1 MDVVP
6 LKGSVGAELRGVD
19 LSKPFSEEEVTTFRE
34 VFAEHLLVVV
44 RGQDL
49 EGADQDRFVEY
60 LGPLQQFDNGAYHQ
74 FMTNQN
80 VENAAM
86 SGSGRLLFHNDGA
99 YRPRPRAG
107 TSLYA
112 INVSPTSPPTSFA
125 SGVRA
130 YERLPEDLK
139 EQIDKLSA
147 VHILDYD
154 DPEQES
160 DRVREADF
168 PTGRTLDD
176 VRHAIHPMVTTLPHS
191 GRKAVFVSEFYT
203 SHIVEFGPTSSEG
216 EDILQRVFSVMY
228 DDTNIYSHHYTNG
241 DLVVWDN
248 YGVQHA
254 RSGSVDTNPRHLRRL
269 VLDQINW

>member
-1 MDVVP
+1 MDVLP
-6 LKGSVGAELRGVD
+6 LQGSVGAELRGVD
-19 LSKPFSEEEVTTFRE
+19 LSKPFTEEEVATFRNA
-34 VFAEHLLVVV
+34 FAEHLLIVV

-49 EGADQDRFVEY
+49 EGGDQDRFVEY

-112 INVSPTSPPTSFA
+112 INVSTTSPPTSFA
-125 SGVRA
+125 NGVRA
-130 YERLPEDLK
+130 YERLPEDLR

-168 PTGRTLDD
+168 PAGRTLND
-176 VRHAIHPMVTTLPHS
+176 VRHAVHPMVVTLPHS

-203 SHIVEFGPTSSEG
+203 SHIVEFGPTSDEG
-216 EDILQRVFSVMY
+216 EDVLQRVFSVMY